1 MDLEISTLEIMNF
14 SMLKMNYISTLKLE
28 IQTLKLKVPKVWVEL
43 QTLKLQ
49 FPAYLNVG
57 NFKIKIGYPTLKF
70 VFNKAVRSH

>member
-1 MDLEISTLEIMNF
+1 MDLEISTLETMNF

-28 IQTLKLKVPKVWVEL
+28 IQTLKLKLPKVWVEL

-57 NFKIKIGYPTLKF
+57 NFKIKIGNPTLKF

>member
-1 MDLEISTLEIMNF
+1 MNF

-43 QTLKLQ
+43 QTLKLH

-57 NFKIKIGYPTLKF
+57 NFKIKIGYPTLKL
-70 VFNKAVRSH
+70 VFKAVRSH

>member
-28 IQTLKLKVPKVWVEL
+28 IQTLKLKLPKVWVEL

>member
-1 MDLEISTLEIMNF
+1 MDLEISTLETMNF

-57 NFKIKIGYPTLKF
+57 NFKIKIGYPTLKL
-70 VFNKAVRSH
+70 VFKAVRSH

>member
-1 MDLEISTLEIMNF
+1 MDLEISTLETMNF
-14 SMLKMNYISTLKLE
+14 SMLKMNYISTLKLK
-28 IQTLKLKVPKVWVEL
+28 IQTLKLKLPKLWVEL

-57 NFKIKIGYPTLKF
+57 NFKIKTGYPTLKF